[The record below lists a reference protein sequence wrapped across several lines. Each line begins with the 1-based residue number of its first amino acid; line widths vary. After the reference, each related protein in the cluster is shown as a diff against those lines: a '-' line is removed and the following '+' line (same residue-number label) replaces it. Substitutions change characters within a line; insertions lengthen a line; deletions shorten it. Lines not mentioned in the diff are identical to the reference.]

1 MLLFF
6 FSFLLLQFERFV
18 GIKTYKRLYIVRNWV
33 WKKNTTLIVPRLD
46 YNDIFFLFCFV
57 VVVVV
62 VFVALI
68 LCAKVL
74 YYMFFVLFWF
84 MCHFV
89 FFFYINQLIS
99 FRIFFLLFCFT
110 KNQTSSDFRCC
121 SWCHS
126 LTFCFLIIL
135 TQLKAY
141 YGVYLQLALCN
152 FLIFRTNNKKQQK
165 KNL

>member
-1 MLLFF
+1 MSL
-6 FSFLLLQFERFV
+6 
-18 GIKTYKRLYIVRNWV
+18 
-33 WKKNTTLIVPRLD
+33 KKNTTLIVPRLD
-46 YNDIFFLFCFV
+46 YNDMFFLFCFV

-89 FFFYINQLIS
+89 FFLYKSTHFLSN
-99 FRIFFLLFCFT
+99 FFLLFCFP
-110 KNQTSSDFRCC
+110 KNQTSSDLRCC

-152 FLIFRTNNKKQQK
+152 FLIFRTNNKQQQQK
-165 KNL
+165 KSLNISNTQRKQPVSSILH